1 MMKEKVCVIGLG
13 YIGLPTASIIANAG
27 YEVVGVDIN
36 NSIVEKL
43 NNGYVLIEEPNINEI
58 VKKVVSEGKLR
69 AMLTPETSDIFII
82 TVPTPITKDK
92 KADMSYVIK
101 AAESIVPLLQKGN
114 IVILESTSPVG
125 TTKGLVTEILSE
137 SGLEIGKDIFLG
149 YSPERVLPGN
159 IVEELVNNNRIIGG
173 INAESTERIRAF
185 YATFVKGELSLT
197 DSTTAEMCKLV
208 ENTYRDVNIALA
220 NELAKIC
227 EDAGINVWEVID
239 LSNKHPR
246 VNIHQPGPGVG
257 GHCIAVDPWFIV
269 EKASEITKLIKL
281 SRDIN
286 DSMPNYMISRI
297 KQILINI
304 RRRKKITIL
313 GITYKPN
320 TSDIRNSP
328 IIQIVDILEKCD
340 YDISIYDP
348 YVEEFRYLEKDIV
361 KACEESD
368 LILLGVNHKEF
379 KYLDFNKLGKVMN
392 NKNILDTRNYLS
404 DNEELL
410 GKFNYYLLGDGVLKA

>member
-137 SGLEIGKDIFLG
+137 SGLEIGKDIFW
-149 YSPERVLPGN
+149 V
-159 IVEELVNNNRIIGG
+159 
-173 INAESTERIRAF
+173 IRQ
-185 YATFVKGELSLT
+185 KGFCQ
-197 DSTTAEMCKLV
+197 A
-208 ENTYRDVNIALA
+208 
-220 NELAKIC
+220 
-227 EDAGINVWEVID
+227 
-239 LSNKHPR
+239 
-246 VNIHQPGPGVG
+246 
-257 GHCIAVDPWFIV
+257 
-269 EKASEITKLIKL
+269 
-281 SRDIN
+281 
-286 DSMPNYMISRI
+286 
-297 KQILINI
+297 
-304 RRRKKITIL
+304 
-313 GITYKPN
+313 
-320 TSDIRNSP
+320 
-328 IIQIVDILEKCD
+328 
-340 YDISIYDP
+340 
-348 YVEEFRYLEKDIV
+348 
-361 KACEESD
+361 
-368 LILLGVNHKEF
+368 ILL
-379 KYLDFNKLGKVMN
+379 
-392 NKNILDTRNYLS
+392 KN
-404 DNEELL
+404 
-410 GKFNYYLLGDGVLKA
+410 